1 MAMEEKTEEIA
12 VPKKKKSNKGDNNG
26 EPISAILPSIPALDQ
41 ITEPIKEQ
49 IQGHYI
55 AQIIYK
61 DLQENLEKRDKLAQ
75 EIEAKIHNIKAQV
88 KLLVANREKLQPQI
102 DEMVTQEQ
110 QFQQEHQSGA
120 QAWEEQIAD
129 IDRQM
134 AELQARRA
142 ETEQQQL
149 IWITEQ
155 ETAMAQLQGSIE
167 QLQKQSESILSQQEE
182 MEEQIRLLPIP
193 AELPSLDA
201 RIADL
206 VYHICSIFQPAEVE
220 HPSPELAIKETSP
233 GVIAPPIFFLD
244 PWTAD
249 DNQGLTQI
257 NVPIGAKQLIL
268 SLNMPGENNMDSYSA
283 ELYSSNGRRVWNNDK
298 LPPQGPSISLTFNVT
313 FFLSDDYEMRL
324 RGRNSTGKNIP
335 VAEYYFHIA
344 KK

>member
-1 MAMEEKTEEIA
+1 MAMEEKTAEMS
-12 VPKKKKSNKGDNNG
+12 VPKKKKGNKAETNG
-26 EPISAILPSIPALDQ
+26 EPISAILPTIPALDQ

-61 DLQENLEKRDKLAQ
+61 DLQDNMEKRDKLAQ

-102 DEMVTQEQ
+102 EELVTQEQ
-110 QFQQEHQSGA
+110 QLQQEHQTGI
-120 QAWEEQIAD
+120 QAWEEQLSD
-129 IDRQM
+129 IDRQI

-149 IWITEQ
+149 VWVTEQ
-155 ETAMAQLQGSIE
+155 ETALGQLQGELE
-167 QLQKQSESILSQQEE
+167 QLQNQSESIKSQHEE
-182 MEEQIRLLPIP
+182 LEEQVRLLPIP

-201 RIADL
+201 RISDL

-220 HPSPELAIKETSP
+220 HPSPELAIKETTP
-233 GVIAPPIFFLD
+233 GIIAPPIFFLD

-249 DNQGLTQI
+249 ENHGLTQI
-257 NVPIGAKQLIL
+257 NVPLGAKQLIL
-268 SLNMPGENNMDSYSA
+268 SLNMPENDMDGYSA

-298 LPPQGPSISLTFNVT
+298 LPPQGSSISLTFNVT